1 MARPKKSLR
10 MARAAKAAM
19 LAAVEVYNKTA
30 FAYREE
36 AFCLLII
43 NAWEILLKARILQTS
58 GEDINAIRQRRD
70 AHRHQRD
77 ELTDDV
83 RTIGLPDA
91 LPKAGVP
98 NEIRENIRGL
108 YQLRNDVQHFGLV
121 EPAFR
126 GEVLRFGTAAVQN
139 MVRALR
145 DWFDE
150 TTEGVYLFPIGFV
163 GDAAAVQATSERQR
177 QMLHRLHELATSGTN
192 ERNGYH
198 VAAEITLDIRPSGAA
213 GGTVGITDDPNA
225 PKLQLS
231 DDEWHEM
238 FPATYSDDLIPAVKD
253 RYTDVTI
260 NRTFHERMKAVKADS
275 RCTRVRPLN
284 PAKPNGTKQNFFK
297 LDAVFRYHLDQ
308 HYKRR

>member
-30 FAYREE
+30 FVYREE
-36 AFCLLII
+36 TFCLLIV
-43 NAWEILLKARILQTS
+43 NAWEVLLKARVLQLG
-58 GEDINAIRQRRD
+58 GEDINAIRLRHD
-70 AHRHQRD
+70 AHRYQRD

-83 RTIGLPDA
+83 RTIGLLDA
-91 LPKAGVP
+91 LPRAGAP

-108 YQLRNDVQHFGLV
+108 HHLRNDVQHFGLV

-126 GEVLRFGTAAVQN
+126 QEVLRFGTAAVQN
-139 MVRALR
+139 MVKALR

-163 GDAAAVQATSERQR
+163 GDASVVQATSERQR
-177 QMLHRLHELATSGTN
+177 QMLHRLHEIATSGTN

-198 VAAEITLDIRPSGAA
+198 IAAEITLDIRPSGAV
-213 GGTVGITDDPNA
+213 GGTVGITDDPSA
-225 PKLQLS
+225 PKFQLS
-231 DDEWHEM
+231 DDEWHDL

-253 RYTDVTI
+253 RYTNVTI

-275 RCTRVRPLN
+275 RCTHTRPLN
-284 PAKPNGTKQNFFK
+284 PAKPSGTAQNFFN

-308 HYKRR
+308 HYARH